1 MTKSEEVEF
10 MTKTKFSKLVESAV
24 QHLRLSH
31 MDAILHLCEE
41 YDIEPEDCRKYVNK
55 VIKEKLEAEA
65 QALHYFPKGNELP
78 I

>member
-1 MTKSEEVEF
+1 MESDAVDF
-10 MTKTKFSKLVESAV
+10 MTKAKFSKLVEATV
-24 QHLRLSH
+24 QQHKLSH

-55 VIKEKLEAEA
+55 VVKEKLEAEA
-65 QALHYFPKGNELP
+65 QALNFFPKPNELP